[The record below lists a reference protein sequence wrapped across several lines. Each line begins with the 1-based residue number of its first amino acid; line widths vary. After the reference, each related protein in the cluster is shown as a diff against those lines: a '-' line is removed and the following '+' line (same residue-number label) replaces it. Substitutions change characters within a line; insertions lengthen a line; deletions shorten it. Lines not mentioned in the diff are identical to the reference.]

1 MSVVSVAASQTRS
14 VGVLDNQENLLTENQ
29 EVAGESPTLNCHV
42 FLLVLKEKRCI
53 MLASRQIFPFVP
65 EQERRRGWSRLAGA
79 FSWAR

>member
-1 MSVVSVAASQTRS
+1 MSVVCVAASQTRS

-65 EQERRRGWSRLAGA
+65 EQERRRGWSKLA
-79 FSWAR
+79 R